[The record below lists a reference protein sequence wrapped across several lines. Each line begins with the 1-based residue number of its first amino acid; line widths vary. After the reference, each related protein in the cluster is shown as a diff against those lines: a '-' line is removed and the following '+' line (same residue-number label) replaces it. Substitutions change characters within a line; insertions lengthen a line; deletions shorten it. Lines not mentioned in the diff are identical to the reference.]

1 MSSVA
6 ESHAISYGFDDSN
19 MNWQTLG
26 DFKGFVFSVYDV
38 DEVNDTVELIL
49 KFEPGEPIFF
59 HRHNALT
66 NTLVIEGTHYIYE
79 KDGKEL
85 REARQVGSYT
95 ISPVGGEP
103 HREGGGDAPCVV
115 YYSVRGE
122 RGVLFEVLDDD
133 ENIVGELSF
142 QDFKDALAEQQKS

>member
-6 ESHAISYGFDDSN
+6 ESHSVTYAFDDAIIK
-19 MNWQTLG
+19 WQTLG
-26 DFKGFVFSVYDV
+26 DFKGFVFWVYDV
-38 DEVNDTVELIL
+38 DEVNGTVELIL
-49 KFEPGEPIFF
+49 KFEPGEPIFY
-59 HRHNALT
+59 HRHTSLT

-95 ISPVGGEP
+95 ISPPGEP
-103 HREGGGDAPCVV
+103 HREGGGESPCVV
-115 YYSVRGE
+115 FYSVREE

-133 ENIVGELSF
+133 DNIVGELSF
-142 QDFKDALAEQQKS
+142 QDFKDALEAQQQT